1 MYIIVI
7 IRGKNMLSFHGFN
20 YPRLNAAVSL
30 LIMLLFSGP
39 AGRGESAA
47 EINLYGD
54 MPPERYLSGRF
65 NPAKAALFV
74 SLPAVGIPTDGKEH
88 YLRREAAIALQ
99 KLYGEL
105 LRDHPGVTFW
115 VQSSTRNWYAQKII
129 WENKWNGKT
138 LVGGKDLSM
147 LFKDPLKR
155 AEKILEYSSMPG
167 TSRHHWGTDFDM
179 NVLRNGYYDSGN
191 GAVIYR
197 WMRENAHRFGFCQPY
212 TAGRKGGYREERWH
226 WSYVPLARFYLR
238 DWKIMFSD
246 KKNRLRGMGSFDGSG
261 DVAEL
266 APIYVE
272 NINGRCK

>member
-1 MYIIVI
+1 
-7 IRGKNMLSFHGFN
+7 MLSFHGFN
-20 YPRLNAAVSL
+20 HPRLDAAVSL
-30 LIMLLFSGP
+30 LIVLFFGI
-39 AGRGESAA
+39 AAVGESAA

-54 MPPERYLSGRF
+54 ISPERYLSGQF
-65 NPAKAALFV
+65 NPAKAALFI
-74 SLPAVGIPTDGKEH
+74 SLPAVGIPTDRKEH
-88 YLRREAAIALQ
+88 YLRREAAIALK

-105 LRDHPGVTFW
+105 CRDHPGVKFW
-115 VQSSTRNWYAQKII
+115 VQSSTRNWYAQKVI
-129 WENKWNGKT
+129 WEDKWNGRT
-138 LVGGKDLSM
+138 LVGGKDLSTVCG
-147 LFKDPLKR
+147 DPLKR
-155 AEKILEYSSMPG
+155 AVKILEYSSMPG

-212 TAGRKGGYREERWH
+212 TAGRDDGYREEKWH
-226 WSYVPLARFYLR
+226 WSYVPLAKLYLR
-238 DWKIMFSD
+238 DWKRVFND
-246 KKNRLRGMGSFDGSG
+246 KKNRLTAMGSFDGFR